1 MKKITVVAIICIMLM
16 SLAVLADSPKN
27 EFDVSVKRSGADI
40 TLDFVFDRE
49 ITISG
54 HQIELEYNAEFFEYA
69 GYTPKSEYNKFDVA
83 DTANPKKGKV
93 KVILA
98 NYQPQTVNGDLMS
111 IEFKLLKPVRY
122 SDFQFGAGASK
133 GNPNICWNIP
143 KLGGFSA
150 DISDVSLHG
159 DTADISVKYFRA
171 EPETYDASLYIA
183 SYAGGKLVYVEK
195 TDISDCLESN
205 SLKIMNFPAKD
216 CTEIKAV
223 ILQNGSY
230 EPLSI
235 PGEFIFGGIE

>member
-143 KLGGFSA
+143 KLGGF
-150 DISDVSLHG
+150 L
-159 DTADISVKYFRA
+159 
-171 EPETYDASLYIA
+171 
-183 SYAGGKLVYVEK
+183 